1 MNTATTRFSLS
12 DTSKAF
18 VNRVFEDMMEA
29 CQGITGLLIS
39 TVDGH
44 VVTSLF
50 RDTLEENR
58 LAAMTSSLL
67 ALAESLAR
75 ESHQNPC
82 KYIIVQNEEGV
93 LVTQRFGKSL
103 VLTSIADKS
112 TNLGMLHSITRNGVT
127 KLSDFKKE

>member
-1 MNTATTRFSLS
+1 MNTTTRFSLS
-12 DTSKAF
+12 EATKEF
-18 VNRVFEDMMEA
+18 INTVFSEMMET
-29 CQGITGLLIS
+29 CHGINGLLIS

-50 RDTLEENR
+50 RVTLEENR

-75 ESHQNPC
+75 ETKQDTC
-82 KYIIVQNEEGV
+82 KYIIVQNSEGV

-103 VLTSIADKS
+103 VLTAIADQS
-112 TNLGMLHSITRNGVT
+112 TNLGMLHSVTRTGVN
-127 KLSDFKKE
+127 KLSEFKKE